1 VSNEWARAISETAVF
16 AMRRVD
22 QPTGNVLG
30 HIRGMY
36 CPQAFDPD
44 LLALPSTGLL
54 LSQRYTNILWSFQE
68 GWFHA

>member
-1 VSNEWARAISETAVF
+1 VSNGWAHALSETAVF

-30 HIRGMY
+30 HILGMG

-44 LLALPSTGLL
+44 QLAPSSTDLH

-68 GWFHA
+68 GGFHA

>member
-1 VSNEWARAISETAVF
+1 MSNEWARAISETAVF

-30 HIRGMY
+30 LILGMG

-44 LLALPSTGLL
+44 QLAPSSTGLH
-54 LSQRYTNILWSFQE
+54 LSQRHTNMLWSFQE